1 VPQHVVR
8 QLGDDNQHHKVHL
21 HTNHSTLPHLTAC
34 TLSCICS
41 IVIVVVVV
49 VIVVIIVIVIGIV
62 IVIVI
67 AIGIGSGIGIII
79 IIIIIV
85 LLLSLWGCA
94 AASPACVVSCT
105 ENTITTII
113 KMLSSLC

>member
-1 VPQHVVR
+1 MPQHVVR

-49 VIVVIIVIVIGIV
+49 VVIIVIV

-67 AIGIGSGIGIII
+67 AIGIGSGIGIGIII

>member
-1 VPQHVVR
+1 MPQHVVR

-49 VIVVIIVIVIGIV
+49 VVIIV

>member
-1 VPQHVVR
+1 MPQHVVR

-41 IVIVVVVV
+41 IVIVVVV
-49 VIVVIIVIVIGIV
+49 IVVIIVIV

>member
-1 VPQHVVR
+1 MPQHVVR

-49 VIVVIIVIVIGIV
+49 VVIIVIV

>member
-1 VPQHVVR
+1 MPQHVVR

-49 VIVVIIVIVIGIV
+49 VVIIVIVIV
-62 IVIVI
+62 IAI

>member
-1 VPQHVVR
+1 MPQHVVR

-67 AIGIGSGIGIII
+67 AIGIGIII

>member
-1 VPQHVVR
+1 MPQHVVR

-21 HTNHSTLPHLTAC
+21 HSNHSTLPHLTAC

-41 IVIVVVVV
+41 IVIVVVV
-49 VIVVIIVIVIGIV
+49 IVVI

>member
-1 VPQHVVR
+1 MPQHVVR

-49 VIVVIIVIVIGIV
+49 VVIIVIV

-113 KMLSSLC
+113 KMLSSSC

>member
-1 VPQHVVR
+1 MPQHVVR

-41 IVIVVVVV
+41 IVIVVVV
-49 VIVVIIVIVIGIV
+49 IVVIIV

>member
-1 VPQHVVR
+1 MPQHVVR

-49 VIVVIIVIVIGIV
+49 VVVVIIV

-67 AIGIGSGIGIII
+67 AIGIGSSIGIII